1 MKKPRSLKSMLLSA
15 IGRVWMFWP
24 GRLEAKRRCKV
35 PEKTGWYKC
44 EECHEEREKLEID
57 HIKPVILPEVGFTTW
72 DQYISSKFV
81 EADKLRGLCRECHKA
96 KSKEEN
102 KVRRLCKKLKNSA

>member
-24 GRLEAKRRCKV
+24 ARLEVKRRCKV
-35 PEKTGWYKC
+35 PNKTGWWKC
-44 EECHEEREKLEID
+44 EKCGQEREKLEVD
-57 HIKPVILPEVGFTTW
+57 HIQPVILPETGFTTW
-72 DQYISSKFV
+72 DMYIASKFV
-81 EADKLRGLCRECHKA
+81 EADKLSGVCHDCHQK

-102 KVRRLCKKLKNSA
+102 KKRREAKKKLK